1 MAKIIFKNPLSFQN
15 GTGFTTDPA
24 NTEVNAL
31 TPVTFTYSIG
41 QAVSPSSSVVFGA
54 ITPTDIVTIDNGSMI
69 LANGGITG
77 SFTETGNQNIS
88 SSLTVDGNVTIDGI
102 LTAEKVETEVSQSVT
117 LFESGSTIFGD
128 TLDDEHYM
136 TGSMFSSGSLTVNAG
151 NSIIEIS
158 NDTSLAD
165 GSATS
170 IVTENA
176 AKSYAD
182 DQSDD
187 QQTYLRKSFTHTGS
201 FVDASTAT
209 FTSITASAPTGLTS
223 TSEEDF
229 MFFVNGVIAEHD
241 ALTVQQ
247 SGSTFYMSVN
257 NNSVGYDLESSDEI
271 VAWGKFNS

>member
-1 MAKIIFKNPLSFQN
+1 
-15 GTGFTTDPA
+15 
-24 NTEVNAL
+24 
-31 TPVTFTYSIG
+31 
-41 QAVSPSSSVVFGA
+41 
-54 ITPTDIVTIDNGSMI
+54 
-69 LANGGITG
+69 
-77 SFTETGNQNIS
+77 
-88 SSLTVDGNVTIDGI
+88 
-102 LTAEKVETEVSQSVT
+102 
-117 LFESGSTIFGD
+117 
-128 TLDDEHYM
+128 
-136 TGSMFSSGSLTVNAG
+136 MFSSGSLTVNAG

-241 ALTVQQ
+241 ALSIEQ
-247 SGSTFYMSVN
+247 SGSTFLLKVDN
-257 NNSVGYDLESSDEI
+257 NFIGYNLESGDEI
-271 VAWGKFNS
+271 VGFGKFNS